1 MVPNDP
7 ATAPDGVPRPWSPRS
22 PVNAV
27 PAQAMARGGTVVRPG
42 AVAWG
47 EAPGAPEG
55 EYSSCEAVEQA
66 LASVVKDADRMNDL
80 LDELARARVWVPL
93 PGGALP
99 VTDGSSVALP
109 TVTYL
114 GAEFVPCF
122 TSVQRLCVWPDAP
135 AENGQ
140 YRIERH
146 EPARYPAD
154 RRMTPHIVVPAAA
167 LARRLPPGIGIA
179 LNPGAEASVPIYPEG
194 IAHLTAPAETTDGGI
209 PIRVG
214 HPPDEPEALLREV
227 RSGLRGLPAVR
238 AAARAWL
245 SVPGHGEG
253 LVISV
258 TLDDPVN
265 AYAHEAVVGIVEQAV
280 AAVPHQ
286 APFPI
291 DVTFP
296 GESEPDLVDDWVA
309 KNTRPF
315 YIRD

>member
-7 ATAPDGVPRPWSPRS
+7 ASALDGVPRPRSPRS
-22 PVNAV
+22 PANAV
-27 PAQAMARGGTVVRPG
+27 PGQAMTRGSTVVRPG

-47 EAPGAPEG
+47 EAPGTPG
-55 EYSSCEAVEQA
+55 GTYSSCEAVEQV
-66 LASVVKDADRMNDL
+66 LAAVVKDGDRMNDL

-93 PGGALP
+93 PGDGTA

-122 TSVQRLCVWPDAP
+122 TSVRHLDAWP
-135 AENGQ
+135 E
-140 YRIERH
+140 
-146 EPARYPAD
+146 EPAGSGQRRAQRRQGGG
-154 RRMTPHIVVPAAA
+154 RRMRPHIVVPVAG

-179 LNPGAEASVPIYPEG
+179 LNPGAGASVPIYPEG
-194 IAHLTAPAETTDGGI
+194 IAHLTAAEQTASSGVAVRI
-209 PIRVG
+209 G
-214 HPPDEPEALLREV
+214 HPPTEPEALLGEV
-227 RSGLRGLPAVR
+227 RSGLHGLPAVR
-238 AAARAWL
+238 AASRAWL
-245 SVPGHGEG
+245 SVPGRGEG

-258 TLDDPVN
+258 TLDDPGN
-265 AYAHEAVVGIVEQAV
+265 TLAHEAVVRMIEGAV

-296 GESEPDLVDDWVA
+296 GESDPDLVDEWVTQH
-309 KNTRPF
+309 TRPF
-315 YIRD
+315 YLRP